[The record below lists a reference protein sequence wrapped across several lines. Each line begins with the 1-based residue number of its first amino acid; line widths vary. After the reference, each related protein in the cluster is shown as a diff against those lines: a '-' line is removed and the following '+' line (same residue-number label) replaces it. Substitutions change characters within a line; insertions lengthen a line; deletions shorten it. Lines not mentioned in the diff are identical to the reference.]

1 MKTSIRSTLMIITLA
16 IITATSVLAAT
27 NYSNMSNEELSNLR
41 GTMHAASREERN
53 AFRSEWRQRMKNMTP
68 EEMQRYGARHKGDSG
83 KHGTCPGR
91 SNGHHGMGGQAQ

>member
-1 MKTSIRSTLMIITLA
+1 MTLT

-27 NYSNMSNEELSNLR
+27 NYSNMNNEELDNLR

-53 AFRSEWRQRMKNMTP
+53 AFRSEWQQRMKNMTP
-68 EEMQRYGARHKGDSG
+68 EERQKYGARHNGASG

-91 SNGHHGMGGQAQ
+91 SNGHHGMGGRPQ